1 MLIIGLGA
9 AGIAVTK
16 ILLAGGV
23 RKIVGADSRGALHVQ
38 REDYL
43 DGSMNAVKR
52 WFAEVDQPRLPRG
65 RAGRGDRRRRTC

>member
-16 ILLAGGV
+16 ILLEAGV
-23 RKIVGADSRGALHVQ
+23 RQIVGADSRGALHVK

-43 DGSMNAVKR
+43 DGSMNPKR
-52 WFAEVDQPRLPRG
+52 WFAERPTPTAAPARPR
-65 RAGRGDRRRRTC
+65 T